1 MSETAAPKTWAERER
16 YIGAGFDITQHK
28 VTMRAVYTLITLLA
42 ATVAARFDGPCVDVE
57 CGTAR
62 TNCEADGMI
71 CVPFPSVD
79 LEKRKGCTCSIG

>member
-1 MSETAAPKTWAERER
+1 
-16 YIGAGFDITQHK
+16 
-28 VTMRAVYTLITLLA
+28 MRAVNTLIALLA

-79 LEKRKGCTCSIG
+79 LEKRKGCTCSKYQNILAKPTTQAHISSQPALAKDVPPHAA

>member
-1 MSETAAPKTWAERER
+1 
-16 YIGAGFDITQHK
+16 
-28 VTMRAVYTLITLLA
+28 MRAVNTLIALLA

-79 LEKRKGCTCSIG
+79 LEKRKGCTCSSSLTTVSI